1 MLGCFLFAGTVIQ
14 NFIGLKKNEPI
25 IVETFY
31 KVYPYQNKKWKETA
45 RKKFQKTLFECF
57 TQNLKKNWENVKRVL
72 EYRSTKAS
80 EYPVFDQAIRIKLP
94 SLLMHQALKQENYHH
109 VI

>member
-45 RKKFQKTLFECF
+45 RENFFSKECF
-57 TQNLKKNWENVKRVL
+57 TQNLKKNRENVKRVL

-94 SLLMHQALKQENYHH
+94 SLLMHQA
-109 VI
+109 

>member
-1 MLGCFLFAGTVIQ
+1 MLGCF
-14 NFIGLKKNEPI
+14 FICRHCDSEFHWTKKNEPI

-45 RKKFQKTLFECF
+45 REYFFSKECF
-57 TQNLKKNWENVKRVL
+57 TQNLKKNRENVKRVL